1 MSNLDNIDLSQ
12 MAQMFKALSHP
23 KRLEIFLDFASCI
36 PPGTV
41 EKTTE
46 EQMAVCQREISAVH
60 ELAPST
66 VSHHIKELRISGLIH
81 QERRGKEIFIS
92 VNPEALETL
101 HFFTRNLGCKTNWKE

>member
-1 MSNLDNIDLSQ
+1 
-12 MAQMFKALSHP
+12 MFKALSHP
-23 KRLEIFLDFASCI
+23 KRLEIFLNFASCV

-46 EQMAVCQREISAVH
+46 EQMAVCQREISTEH

-66 VSHHIKELRISGLIH
+66 VSHHIKELRTSGLIH

-101 HFFTRNLGCKTNWKE
+101 RFFTRHLGCKTSQEE